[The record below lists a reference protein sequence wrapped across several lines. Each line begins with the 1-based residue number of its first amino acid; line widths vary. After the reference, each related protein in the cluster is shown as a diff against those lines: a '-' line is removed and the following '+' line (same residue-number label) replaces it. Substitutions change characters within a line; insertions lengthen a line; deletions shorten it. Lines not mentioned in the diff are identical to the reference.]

1 MRPLIGIAFLLAQL
15 FSVVYA
21 QFGPSRYFCWAPND
35 YMVSYRLEVNIN
47 GRALTSKEITRRYR
61 GLKSSGVYQNV
72 VKHLENIVQQYE
84 TTYGRND
91 HAQVLL
97 KYSTNGGP
105 EHEWR
110 WPSV

>member
-1 MRPLIGIAFLLAQL
+1 MRSLIGLAFLLAQL

-21 QFGPSRYFCWAPND
+21 QFGPSRYFCWVPND

-47 GRALTSKEITRRYR
+47 GRLLSSKEITGRYHV
-61 GLKSSGVYQNV
+61 LKSSGVYQNV
-72 VKHLENIVQQYE
+72 VKHLKNIVQQYE

-97 KYSTNGGP
+97 KYSTNGHQ
-105 EHEWR
+105 EKQWK
-110 WPSV
+110 WPPV

>member
-1 MRPLIGIAFLLAQL
+1 MRSLIGVAFLIAQL
-15 FSVVYA
+15 FSVIRA

-35 YMVSYRLEVNIN
+35 YMVSYRLQVNIK
-47 GRALTSKEITRRYR
+47 GQLLTSDQITRRYR

-91 HAQVLL
+91 DAQVLL

-105 EHEWR
+105 EKEWR
-110 WPSV
+110 WPPV